1 VTRQHPQTVA
11 AIRDR
16 STFRAFHRPHGR
28 GARGPVSAAYL
39 LAASHT
45 PAGVGVRVGYAIGR
59 SCGNAVRR
67 NRLRRRLRDA
77 VRQFAGTL
85 PGGSYLVRAG
95 PGAAELPYRSL
106 VEAVSGAMSDAARA
120 AGARADGA
128 GEKAKRPAVAAE
140 RPR

>member
-1 VTRQHPQTVA
+1 MTRRHPQTVA

-39 LAASHT
+39 LPAPHV

-59 SCGNAVRR
+59 GCGNAVRR
-67 NRLRRRLRDA
+67 NRLRRRFRDA
-77 VRQFAGTL
+77 VRRCAGTL
-85 PGGSYLVRAG
+85 PAGSYLVRAG
-95 PGAAELPYRSL
+95 PGAAELPHRPL

-120 AGARADGA
+120 AGARADGT
-128 GEKAKRPAVAAE
+128 GEKAKGPAIAAE